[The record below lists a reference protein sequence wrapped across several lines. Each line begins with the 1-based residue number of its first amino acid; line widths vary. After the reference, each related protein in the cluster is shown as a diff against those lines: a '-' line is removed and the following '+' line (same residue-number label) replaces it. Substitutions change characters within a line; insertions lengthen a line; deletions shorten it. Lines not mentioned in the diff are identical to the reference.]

1 MDNTER
7 YLNFV
12 RNYNEELKEKGTVW
26 LGPKDMGAV
35 LLKIA
40 VENQQKE
47 REWHGQNLR

>member
-1 MDNTER
+1 MDNAER

-12 RNYNEELKEKGTVW
+12 RNYNEKLKEKGTVW

-35 LLKIA
+35 LLQTA

-47 REWHGQNLR
+47 REEHGQDLR